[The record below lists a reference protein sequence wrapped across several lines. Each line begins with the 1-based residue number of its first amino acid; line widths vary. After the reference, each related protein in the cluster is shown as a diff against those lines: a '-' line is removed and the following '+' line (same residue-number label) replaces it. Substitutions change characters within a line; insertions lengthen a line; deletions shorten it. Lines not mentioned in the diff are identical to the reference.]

1 MRVIVLIALG
11 VIGIPLQVVMAAAQT
26 ADPMALVESERAFTR
41 DVAANGIR
49 DGFLAHLAEESVV
62 FQAGPVD
69 GRRSYEVRPVTNAR
83 LAWDPAYAE
92 ISSGDDLGWTTGPWT
107 FRPGEAEPIA
117 AAGHYVSLWRLGKDG
132 LHRVELDIGIVHEPV
147 AEPPTDPD
155 TRVLA
160 GEPVPSG
167 DWVAELEEADRALS
181 AAAVQDLTAAYAGCA
196 EHDLCVY
203 RVGSLPA
210 GGDAAGPWPWNAVR
224 SPGSPSAR
232 GCRRRATSVT
242 RTAGPA
248 DRRRT
253 RAPIRAATCG
263 SGDGAA
269 PGSGDSR
276 STSPTFRPRRRRDAA
291 AASRVLA
298 SATWIRKRKAPSRST
313 GPKRPTAAGRSG

>member
-92 ISSGDDLGWTTGPWT
+92 ISSGGDLVWTTGPWT

-117 AAGHYVSLWRLGKDG
+117 AAGHYGSLWRLGKDG

-181 AAAVQDLTAAYAGCA
+181 AAAVQDLTAAYAGRA
-196 EHDLCVY
+196 EDDLRVY

-210 GGDAAGPWPWNAVR
+210 GGDAAVPLAVERGPFAWEPVGAGVSEAGDLGYTYGR
-224 SPGSPSAR
+224 AR
-232 GCRRRATSVT
+232 GPEADPGADPGGYLRIWRRGG
-242 RTAGPA
+242 AGEWRLALDLADVPPA
-248 DRRRT
+248 
-253 RAPIRAATCG
+253 P
-263 SGDGAA
+263 
-269 PGSGDSR
+269 
-276 STSPTFRPRRRRDAA
+276 
-291 AASRVLA
+291 
-298 SATWIRKRKAPSRST
+298 
-313 GPKRPTAAGRSG
+313 